1 MNLKEFFRPPKKSKA
16 EPEPATK
23 EQVEQLKL
31 EVQKAK
37 LESDLTKLK
46 EGTKKGSVL
55 GKLWQGLIADN
66 AEKRKARRSLFK

>member
-1 MNLKEFFRPPKKSKA
+1 MNLKAFFRPKKYRK

-23 EQVEQLKL
+23 EQVDQLKL

-37 LESDLTKLK
+37 LESDLNKYK
-46 EGTKKGSVL
+46 QGSGKGSVL
-55 GKLWQGLIADN
+55 GRLWQGLIADN